1 MQGAKIAKIILEEE
15 KKKEQE
21 KRLVLPD
28 IKTYFIAII
37 ITIVWHRHIDM
48 WDRIELS
55 NCLVQC
61 RKFIHDQVDVTNQW
75 SVDKLI
81 SNGAGITGYLYGEKL
96 DFIFT
101 SNMKI
106 NWILKNLNLKC
117 KTLKFLEENKGEW
130 LYDLCVEKI
139 SLKRLLPS

>member
-1 MQGAKIAKIILEEE
+1 MQ
-15 KKKEQE
+15 
-21 KRLVLPD
+21 
-28 IKTYFIAII
+28 Y
-37 ITIVWHRHIDM
+37 
-48 WDRIELS
+48 
-55 NCLVQC
+55 

-106 NWILKNLNLKC
+106 N
-117 KTLKFLEENKGEW
+117 
-130 LYDLCVEKI
+130 
-139 SLKRLLPS
+139 